1 MALTQ
6 MSVLERGASNNAT
19 KLALSV
25 LASTDSLGDLVR
37 DCVLVA
43 PAQALTA
50 RVALHALSF
59 IHEAVNSTL
68 LQHRHF
74 LQSLV
79 EEIMPDLRGHVE
91 GINHI
96 LCTERVHAEDLATF
110 KFRCSELKVDL
121 SHAAEREWGI
131 FAKQNCIKDLVLMI
145 ITDTVRRSLL
155 LGKDRP
161 FCLDVTFDKVDGF
174 RLDDFGI
181 SKLVEEGLWNVNGEA
196 VEAEDLLPMV
206 NR

>member
-1 MALTQ
+1 MALTHV
-6 MSVLERGASNNAT
+6 SFLERGASNDAA

-43 PAQALTA
+43 PSQALTT

-79 EEIMPDLRGHVE
+79 KEVMPDLRRHIE
-91 GINHI
+91 GIDHI
-96 LCTERVHAEDLATF
+96 LCTERVHTEDLTAF
-110 KFRCSELKVDL
+110 IFRCSELKVDL

-131 FAKQNCIKDLVLMI
+131 FAKQYCIEDLVLMI

-161 FCLDVTFDKVDGF
+161 FCLDVTSDKVDGF
-174 RLDDFGI
+174 RLDDF
-181 SKLVEEGLWNVNGEA
+181 
-196 VEAEDLLPMV
+196 
-206 NR
+206 